1 MDEQIKSMMTITE
14 NKITFGSRTLTT
26 WVCNVCGKEDQKCNI
41 KSHIE
46 TNHIASTVSY
56 SCDLCGKVSRS
67 KTGLRLHKARQ
78 HFTQDQGWL
87 EKNTFRDH
95 RA

>member
-46 TNHIASTVSY
+46 ANHITSTVSY
-56 SCDLCGKVSRS
+56 SCDFCGKVSRS
-67 KTGLRLHKARQ
+67 KTGLRFHKATQ
-78 HFTQDQGWL
+78 HSTQDQGWL
-87 EKNTFRDH
+87 EKTH
-95 RA
+95 I